1 MPSYYNSQ
9 NRLLLS
15 HFRFKHVSNFNYHL
29 LSDKIHGTF
38 YHNNKE
44 NILLIKICLILK
56 RCKVKLCVILRCLL
70 SDFLQYRRV
79 HTLTDDD
86 SLSEMCLLLRFLK
99 VPLKRVHKVRDVGM

>member
-86 SLSEMCLLLRFLK
+86 SLFGGRC
-99 VPLKRVHKVRDVGM
+99 VCC